1 MKKTQL
7 DIKHVDGTMMLV
19 IVLVRSLNSGRSEKR
34 EAQIKR
40 SIQTQRKKLRGL
52 FNRQN
57 VKQKDC
63 KPVFKTAKRMLK
75 TN

>member
-1 MKKTQL
+1 MKKAQL
-7 DIKHVDGTMMLV
+7 DIKHVDGAMMLV
-19 IVLVRSLNSGRSEKR
+19 IVLVGSLNSGRSENR

-57 VKQKDC
+57 VKQKGKDSETLC
-63 KPVFKTAKRMLK
+63 YAEG
-75 TN
+75 

>member
-1 MKKTQL
+1 
-7 DIKHVDGTMMLV
+7 MLV
-19 IVLVRSLNSGRSEKR
+19 IVLVGSLNSGRSENR

-57 VKQKDC
+57 VKQKGKDLETLC
-63 KPVFKTAKRMLK
+63 YAEG
-75 TN
+75 